1 MSGKKLSPLKFNLR
15 ICKMEMPTIL
25 TFYVSDLMKRKSR
38 CENENKN
45 FYLLK
50 PWNADIEHNAA

>member
-1 MSGKKLSPLKFNLR
+1 
-15 ICKMEMPTIL
+15 
-25 TFYVSDLMKRKSR
+25 MKRKSR

-50 PWNADIEHNAA
+50 PWNADIEHNAAWAYLRDEGNVLMGKLIEEFQEGKKKSWK